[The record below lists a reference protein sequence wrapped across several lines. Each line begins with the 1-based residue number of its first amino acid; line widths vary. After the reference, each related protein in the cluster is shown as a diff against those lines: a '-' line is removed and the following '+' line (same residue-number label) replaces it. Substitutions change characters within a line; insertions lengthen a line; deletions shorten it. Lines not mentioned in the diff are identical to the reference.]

1 MELDDFKNTFNRLSM
16 HTPKHDLQQ
25 LQQLLRQK
33 SNSALHRFLRNFY
46 MEMII
51 SVLFLIVLLW
61 KVYHK
66 LDAIQTTISFALV
79 IGLALYQFYLF
90 FPTYMNIK
98 KLSENSQLP
107 TRDWVNALVVMVE
120 KFVVSYK
127 RFMLWAIPLGFL
139 IGCLIGFFANAD
151 IKVDNVW
158 GFFTIPFAQLL
169 SFILV
174 MTLIVRGLA
183 WLFNRTM
190 VQRLYTR
197 YLDDLKKYQFEL
209 DELSKEA
216 AKED

>member
-1 MELDDFKNTFNRLSM
+1 
-16 HTPKHDLQQ
+16 
-25 LQQLLRQK
+25 
-33 SNSALHRFLRNFY
+33 
-46 MEMII
+46 
-51 SVLFLIVLLW
+51 
-61 KVYHK
+61 
-66 LDAIQTTISFALV
+66 V

-98 KLSENSQLP
+98 KLSKNSQLP

-169 SFILV
+169 LFILG